1 MMQNF
6 TNQKP
11 GCPYCRTCAN
21 SRIRKME
28 LEKETFDLD
37 YLEEAVEALRH
48 LVSNVMNDRR
58 LCLMDE
64 HAAPAKE
71 PQVVMLI
78 HPEYAADVVTAAECE
93 AFLCYDDEY
102 SEVDSIFDDL
112 LMIRYNE
119 DDVVTLGG
127 VRYLLGMG
135 ILFEID
141 GNGNERSIDHNTID
155 NALDF
160 MEACL
165 TEISVDGK
173 TYDAFRLV

>member
-78 HPEYAADVVTAAECE
+78 HPEYAADVVTAAECD
-93 AFLCYDDEY
+93 AFLCYDDE
-102 SEVDSIFDDL
+102 
-112 LMIRYNE
+112 
-119 DDVVTLGG
+119 
-127 VRYLLGMG
+127 
-135 ILFEID
+135 
-141 GNGNERSIDHNTID
+141 
-155 NALDF
+155 
-160 MEACL
+160 
-165 TEISVDGK
+165 
-173 TYDAFRLV
+173 